1 MIEDDPG
8 MRELVDQAS
17 AELEIAQMI
26 YDARESAG
34 LSQAQLAKL
43 IGTTQSV
50 ISRLEDANY
59 RGHSLMMLNR
69 IAAALGKR
77 VELRLVPAR
86 KAS

>member
-1 MIEDDPG
+1 

-17 AELEIAQMI
+17 AELEIAQKI
-26 YDARESAG
+26 YDAREGAG

-69 IAAALGKR
+69 VAAALGKR